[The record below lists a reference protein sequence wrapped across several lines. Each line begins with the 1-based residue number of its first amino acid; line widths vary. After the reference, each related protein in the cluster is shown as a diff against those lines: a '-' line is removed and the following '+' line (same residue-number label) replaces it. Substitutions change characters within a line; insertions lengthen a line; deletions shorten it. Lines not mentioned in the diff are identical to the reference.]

1 MTVRMME
8 IPGSSEDTSAEEAE
22 NFVSKR
28 KPGDET
34 GVEYFINNYNMEV
47 GDAKMWAAKV
57 FKPKEFNTNY
67 RLLKHFNYLTFIAL
81 LVTFSLV
88 RNNYWPFEPIADVIT
103 YTCPW
108 LVRKLKFFW
117 RLNSMIWQRPKE
129 SAIIMKRVQPRGG
142 CAFPA
147 MVDWYAFAYLP
158 IWGMLSGS
166 LFRLAVMCDFDINE
180 IRRIYQGR
188 GRLSRLPE
196 KLEEPDTD
204 FS

>member
-1 MTVRMME
+1 MARFLEAHEHLVAE
-8 IPGSSEDTSAEEAE
+8 VSSVEAIPRIFDASEA
-22 NFVSKR
+22 
-28 KPGDET
+28 
-34 GVEYFINNYNMEV
+34 
-47 GDAKMWAAKV
+47 
-57 FKPKEFNTNY
+57 
-67 RLLKHFNYLTFIAL
+67 
-81 LVTFSLV
+81 
-88 RNNYWPFEPIADVIT
+88 FEPIADVIT

-117 RLNSMIWQRPKE
+117 RLNTMIWQRPKE

-147 MVDWYAFAYLP
+147 MVDWYAFAFIP

-166 LFRLAVMCDFDINE
+166 LFRLAVMCDFDVNE
-180 IRRIYQGR
+180 IRRVYQGR